1 MKNNSQLICPNC
13 GYDLYRKIIINYQ
26 KEITNMFGALEK
38 NTRRK
43 IKDVLFKIDKFSTIR
58 QYDIWKDE
66 VVAAIREMHLTTSKE
81 VTEDIK
87 PPIIDKA
94 LEEYIQGNH
103 EMKGVNYLKSMILNL
118 EANKNQ
124 ISLFQGSK
132 PPIKIIV

>member
-58 QYDIWKDE
+58 QYDIWKFLQD
-66 VVAAIREMHLTTSKE
+66 II
-81 VTEDIK
+81 DIK